1 MPVLGAPG
9 SGSGKTPTMADR
21 PRIAPVTDPSPE
33 AAALLARSPGGDRP
47 LNIFATLAHAPKM
60 LESVQRMGGF
70 LLSGKGIPPRE
81 REIVILRVGWR
92 AGSVYEFGQHTVIG
106 RAAGLTEEEIARLAD
121 DRLDGWSEDDRALVA
136 LADDLHADDEVAD
149 ATWTTLA
156 GRWNETELVELL
168 VLAGFYRL
176 ISGFLNSAGVELDP
190 GTPGWPQR

>member
-1 MPVLGAPG
+1 
-9 SGSGKTPTMADR
+9 MAER
-21 PRIAPVTDPSPE
+21 PRIAPVTDPGEE
-33 AAALLARSPGGDRP
+33 AAALLARSPGDGRP

-106 RAAGLTEEEIARLAD
+106 RAAGLSDAEIARLTD
-121 DRLDGWSEDDRALVA
+121 DGLDGWSDDDRLLVA
-136 LADDLHADDEVAD
+136 LADDLHADDRVAD
-149 ATWTTLA
+149 VTWTGLA
-156 GRWNETELVELL
+156 QRWNETELVELL

-190 GTPGWPQR
+190 GVPGWPERSGGRAP

>member
-1 MPVLGAPG
+1 
-9 SGSGKTPTMADR
+9 MADG
-21 PRIAPVTDPSPE
+21 PRIPPVTDPGPE
-33 AAALLARSPGGDRP
+33 VAALLARSPGGDRP

-81 REIVILRVGWR
+81 REIVVLRVGWR

-106 RAAGLTEEEIARLAD
+106 RSVGLGDEETARLTED
-121 DRLDGWSEDDRALVA
+121 SLDGWSEQDRALLA
-136 LADDLHADDEVAD
+136 MADDLHADDKVAD
-149 ATWTTLA
+149 ATWAALSA
-156 GRWNETELVELL
+156 RWNPTELVELL

-190 GTPGWPQR
+190 GTPGWPER